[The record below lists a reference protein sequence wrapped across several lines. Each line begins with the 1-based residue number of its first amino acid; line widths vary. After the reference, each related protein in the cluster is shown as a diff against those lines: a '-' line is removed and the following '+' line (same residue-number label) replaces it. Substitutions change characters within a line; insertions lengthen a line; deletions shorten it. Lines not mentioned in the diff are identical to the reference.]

1 MASNG
6 SAAISGAELRKLRKA
21 FASGD
26 QPSMLAALGEVARNR
41 NMLELS
47 RTTGV
52 ARKALYDALSEAGNP
67 RFSTLLAVLEAL
79 GLAVDVA
86 ASSPPNGKLSEG

>member
-1 MASNG
+1 MASNE

-26 QPSMLAALGEVARNR
+26 QPSMLAALGVVARNR

-52 ARKALYDALSEAGNP
+52 ARKALYDALSDAGNP
-67 RFSTLLAVLEAL
+67 RFSTLVAVLASL
-79 GLAVDVA
+79 GLRLDL
-86 ASSPPNGKLSEG
+86 ASILPIDPD

>member
-1 MASNG
+1 MASNE

-52 ARKALYDALSEAGNP
+52 ARKALYDALSDAGNP
-67 RFSTLLAVLEAL
+67 RFSTLVAVLAAL
-79 GLAVDVA
+79 GLRLDL
-86 ASSPPNGKLSEG
+86 ASILPTDPD